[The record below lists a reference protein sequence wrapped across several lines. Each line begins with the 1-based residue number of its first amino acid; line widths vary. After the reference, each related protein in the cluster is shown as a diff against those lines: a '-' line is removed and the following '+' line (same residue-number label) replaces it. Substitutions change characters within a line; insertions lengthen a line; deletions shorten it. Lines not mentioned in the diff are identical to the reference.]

1 MDQTI
6 TAIYPLHRLGNPHHR
21 CETHFERID
30 PSYVLHHH
38 ARILRRQWLPKRD
51 QRIHLITRGR
61 GGKPVLCPLYIIRQG
76 FVIIPPQL
84 VPHQPGRWRMVLPGG
99 GGDQHHQRHH
109 AHSRDDKPPPVNHI
123 QVTKKPHRQNC
134 KTVSLPVLTARRA
147 ALPGHAAGLAG
158 MVIRS
163 LATGRPPG
171 GKTPASP
178 RAAIAG

>member
-6 TAIYPLHRLGNPHHR
+6 TAIYPLHRLGNTHHR

-30 PSYVLHHH
+30 PSNILHHR

-51 QRIHLITRGR
+51 QRIHLITRRRGR
-61 GGKPVLCPLYIIRQG
+61 KPVLCPLYIICQG
-76 FVIIPPQL
+76 FVIIPTQL

-99 GGDQHHQRHH
+99 GGDQHHQCHH
-109 AHSRDDKPPPVNHI
+109 AHSRDDKPPPVDHI

-134 KTVSLPVLTARRA
+134 KTVSLPVLIARRA
-147 ALPGHAAGLAG
+147 ALPGHAASPAG

-178 RAAIAG
+178 RVTIAG